1 MTDKELCQTLRTA
14 SASVNENIALA
25 MLLTMAAERI
35 EKLNERISE
44 MGWQINPER
53 MGQ

>member
-25 MLLTMAAERI
+25 MLLLIAAERI
-35 EKLNERISE
+35 EHLTETITE